1 MKQSLYMECVEGD
14 EAHGCLGRQFPMSGI
29 FCHGL
34 WSAIQFQSWSK
45 RKKQRGKL
53 LLVLMKKVSVNQG
66 WLWKKSSRKKGI
78 ASKINLK
85 NKNQNKKKISLF
97 LTYTDTNS
105 VGHQTFNVLLKLY
118 YYVISSE
125 YLFLISRT
133 FISFEE

>member
-66 WLWKKSSRKKGI
+66 WLWKNHPGKRVLLQ
-78 ASKINLK
+78 KINLK
-85 NKNQNKKKISLF
+85 NKNQNKTKEKSPF
-97 LTYTDTNS
+97 FSHTHKPTP
-105 VGHQTFNVLLKLY
+105 
-118 YYVISSE
+118 
-125 YLFLISRT
+125 
-133 FISFEE
+133 